1 MRRCARASR
10 ASRCGVVIGPRG
22 AATTI
27 SKGASQP
34 GPTARSI
41 ASVLWRAG
49 LELGSSWIPGAPVL
63 KARAGA
69 ASSASGTAISAAA
82 RAGRRR
88 ARVGGGG
95 DPGSPALAARRLPIA
110 PELIRSPSSASRGG
124 SAIQAIA
131 TLIGVTTTSAVAS
144 ESSSDPGCRN
154 DERRI
159 EVKSVAP
166 ANSVV
171 RPAVRLVI
179 RAASHGGVPRASS
192 SRKRETMKSE

>member
-1 MRRCARASR
+1 M
-10 ASRCGVVIGPRG
+10 IGPCG

-27 SKGASQP
+27 SNGASQP

-49 LELGSSWIPGAPVL
+49 LELGSSWMPGAPVL

-88 ARVGGGG
+88 AASAAAATRER
-95 DPGSPALAARRLPIA
+95 PAPRLRLPIA
-110 PELIRSPSSASRGG
+110 PALIRSPSSASRVGR
-124 SAIQAIA
+124 AIQAIA

-159 EVKSVAP
+159 EMKSVAP

-179 RAASHGGVPRASS
+179 RAASHGEAPRASS